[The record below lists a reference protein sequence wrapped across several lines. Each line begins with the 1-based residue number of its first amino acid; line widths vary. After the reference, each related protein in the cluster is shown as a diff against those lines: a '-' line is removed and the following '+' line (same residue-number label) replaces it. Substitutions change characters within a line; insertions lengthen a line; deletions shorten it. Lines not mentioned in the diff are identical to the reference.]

1 MGWKQC
7 KRFLRRWNYKTFIW
21 LKKEIYAILK
31 YWVRGGIIMPSEGI
45 KIVSENRK
53 AFHDYFIDDRVE
65 AGIILT
71 GTEIKSIRN
80 GKVNLKDSYARINNG
95 EIWVYQMH
103 ISAYEQGNRF
113 NHDPLRPRKLLL
125 HRSEINKL
133 VGKIQLQGLTLLP
146 IKIYLKNGMA
156 KVELAVGQ
164 GKKNYDKRQVLAERE
179 GKRDI
184 ERALRDRNK
193 AY

>member
-1 MGWKQC
+1 MPS
-7 KRFLRRWNYKTFIW
+7 
-21 LKKEIYAILK
+21 
-31 YWVRGGIIMPSEGI
+31 GGIKVI
-45 KIVSENRK
+45 SENRK
-53 AFHDYFIDDRVE
+53 AFHDYFIEDRME

-80 GKVNLKDSYARINNG
+80 GRVNLKDSYARLDDG
-95 EIWVYQMH
+95 EIWVHQMH
-103 ISAYEQGNRF
+103 ISPYEQGNRF

-125 HRSEINKL
+125 HRAEINKL
-133 VGKIQLQGLTLLP
+133 VGKIQQQGLTLIP
-146 IKIYLKNGMA
+146 IKIYLKKGMA

-164 GKKNYDKRQVLAERE
+164 GKKNYDKRQALAEKE

>member
-1 MGWKQC
+1 
-7 KRFLRRWNYKTFIW
+7 
-21 LKKEIYAILK
+21 
-31 YWVRGGIIMPSEGI
+31 MPHEGI

-53 AFHDYFIDDRVE
+53 AFHDYFIQDRVE

-80 GKVNLKDSYARINNG
+80 GKVNLKDSYARLNDG
-95 EIWVYQMH
+95 EVWVYQMH
-103 ISAYEQGNRF
+103 ISPYEQGNRY

-125 HRSEINKL
+125 HRAEINKL
-133 VGKIQLQGLTLLP
+133 VGKIQLQGLTLIP
-146 IKIYLKNGMA
+146 IKIYLKQGLA

-193 AY
+193 SY

>member
-1 MGWKQC
+1 
-7 KRFLRRWNYKTFIW
+7 
-21 LKKEIYAILK
+21 
-31 YWVRGGIIMPSEGI
+31 MPSEGI

-53 AFHDYFIDDRVE
+53 AFHDYFINDRVE

-80 GKVNLKDSYARINNG
+80 GKINLKDSYARIKEG

-103 ISAYEQGNRF
+103 ISTYDQGNRY

-146 IKIYLKNGMA
+146 IKLYLKNGMA

-164 GKKNYDKRQVLAERE
+164 GKKNYDKRQVLAQRE
-179 GKRDI
+179 GQRDI

-193 AY
+193 SY

>member
-1 MGWKQC
+1 MPS
-7 KRFLRRWNYKTFIW
+7 
-21 LKKEIYAILK
+21 
-31 YWVRGGIIMPSEGI
+31 GGI
-45 KIVSENRK
+45 KVVSENRK
-53 AFHDYFIDDRVE
+53 AFHDYYIEDRVE

-80 GKVNLKDSYARINNG
+80 GRVNLKDSYARLDNG
-95 EIWVYQMH
+95 EVWVHQMH
-103 ISAYEQGNRF
+103 ISPYEQGNRF

-125 HRSEINKL
+125 HRAEINKL
-133 VGKIQLQGLTLLP
+133 IGKIQQQGLTLIP
-146 IKIYLKNGMA
+146 IKIYLKKGMA

-164 GKKNYDKRQVLAERE
+164 GKKNYDKRQALAERE